1 MDLEKQTKKIMLE
14 AIKRYAK
21 ENDVSSERV
30 QLLIYTDNSEL
41 EPKYKVMV
49 DNKELKKVSFND
61 ILNVKLDFLG
71 REMIATPFI
80 TNTINKLMRES
91 ECEYNEV
98 NVLVYPKEKE
108 LNLYFFVGTKPNK
121 PIDLKYVFNEL
132 N

>member
-61 ILNVKLDFLG
+61 ILNV
-71 REMIATPFI
+71 
-80 TNTINKLMRES
+80 
-91 ECEYNEV
+91 